1 MLVQAV
7 KKMFRRRY
15 GDALQI
21 KRQRNIAQLGRTI
34 HHHVTFVYL
43 AFNKEKS
50 YVNSYS
56 SKKNN
61 HFCTWLNR
69 KGHRSKKW
77 KPMIAVALGLFH
89 AQESV
94 KLQPSTEEVT

>member
-21 KRQRNIAQLGRTI
+21 NIAQLGRMI

-43 AFNKEKS
+43 AFSKEKKLLLKEKQS
-50 YVNSYS
+50 FLY
-56 SKKNN
+56 
-61 HFCTWLNR
+61 LA
-69 KGHRSKKW
+69 
-77 KPMIAVALGLFH
+77 KPQGS
-89 AQESV
+89 Q
-94 KLQPSTEEVT
+94 K

>member
-1 MLVQAV
+1 MLC
-7 KKMFRRRY
+7 KLK
-15 GDALQI
+15 GE
-21 KRQRNIAQLGRTI
+21 IAQLGRMI

-43 AFNKEKS
+43 AFNKEK
-50 YVNSYS
+50 SYS

>member
-21 KRQRNIAQLGRTI
+21 KRQRNIAQLGRMI

-43 AFNKEKS
+43 AFNKEKKLRHQLLLKEKQS
-50 YVNSYS
+50 FLY
-56 SKKNN
+56 
-61 HFCTWLNR
+61 LA
-69 KGHRSKKW
+69 
-77 KPMIAVALGLFH
+77 KPQGS
-89 AQESV
+89 Q
-94 KLQPSTEEVT
+94 K

>member
-1 MLVQAV
+1 MLC
-7 KKMFRRRY
+7 KLK
-15 GDALQI
+15 G
-21 KRQRNIAQLGRTI
+21 KIAQLGRMI

-50 YVNSYS
+50 CVISYKEKQS
-56 SKKNN
+56 
-61 HFCTWLNR
+61 FMYLA